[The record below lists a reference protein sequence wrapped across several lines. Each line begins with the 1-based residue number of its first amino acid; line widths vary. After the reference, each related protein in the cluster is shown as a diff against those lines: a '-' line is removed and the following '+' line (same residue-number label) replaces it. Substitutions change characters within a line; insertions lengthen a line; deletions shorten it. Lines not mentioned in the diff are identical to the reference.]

1 MDIRHVQEEISQE
14 QGQSACQSCSG
25 KHRVPPKVLSWQAQ
39 EETTVSTGYG
49 KQSLECRI
57 RDAAYDA
64 EDILESQL
72 SDKILSSRKGG
83 SFIFSPPDLEK
94 VIGELDSAVEEMMMT
109 IMNNSQTADSS
120 SPAVSS
126 SKQDPNPKNII
137 VGVGEYLIQL
147 KDRLTGQ
154 PSNALQVIPIVG
166 MGGIGKTT
174 LAQNLYDDPSVI
186 SHFDTRAWVTISQD
200 YNKQK
205 LQYVLLSLLSCVIGK
220 PKDEMLGF
228 SFASSFQRFFPDEN
242 NGSRIIVTT
251 RESSVADYTG
261 SGSSHHQMNLLK
273 DDESWNL
280 LHQKVFA
287 PEDTCTPQLE
297 KVGKKIAKDCRGL
310 PLSIHVI
317 GGILSQAKTSQ
328 DFWERVSDNTHQFI
342 SSRGIRETNFRQ
354 SLEEAAKMHLKA
366 LVDRNLIFVHQQKT
380 NGNVKSYSIH
390 DLLRD
395 LYVRKAHEEKFLFV
409 DRWADNDPGRSTS
422 CWRRVCY
429 HGPFSTEDAYILTE
443 QIRLARSFLLFD
455 RTGWSVA
462 SPVVSNLRLLRVL
475 DILRITFHQFPE
487 ETLQLVNLRKKLS
500 GLLNFLMESSE
511 GGADQASGWMQV
523 KKKHRS
529 NSKFSLHGWV
539 EGLSGK
545 QSASNTKNRI
555 SLTQK
560 LDNNINETQ
569 SLNSS
574 KDRAIHDVSNAANS
588 LSISTE
594 DESVDHYLDK
604 CVVSQNS
611 GDLDSSHTAANTRDR
626 RDKLVINQENSNKD
640 DVLPKIKWGDLDE
653 GTLIHY
659 DLSCDVP
666 LDPKENKFVGAA
678 VDEDKVLANSH
689 CFSPRTTSV
698 EETTKDVNEVSSED
712 VKEQITCE
720 KRSSQSAT
728 ISGSD
733 VEHDQPKQEN
743 EDTYDPSGENA
754 ACIANEE
761 VPVTKSANPLIEYRS
776 DVSVLP
782 LSAISSMRTS
792 ILCSDTV
799 LQENSK
805 AGTSGEFVLV
815 ASI

>member
-1 MDIRHVQEEISQE
+1 
-14 QGQSACQSCSG
+14 
-25 KHRVPPKVLSWQAQ
+25 
-39 EETTVSTGYG
+39 
-49 KQSLECRI
+49 
-57 RDAAYDA
+57 
-64 EDILESQL
+64 
-72 SDKILSSRKGG
+72 
-83 SFIFSPPDLEK
+83 
-94 VIGELDSAVEEMMMT
+94 
-109 IMNNSQTADSS
+109 
-120 SPAVSS
+120 
-126 SKQDPNPKNII
+126 
-137 VGVGEYLIQL
+137 
-147 KDRLTGQ
+147 
-154 PSNALQVIPIVG
+154 
-166 MGGIGKTT
+166 
-174 LAQNLYDDPSVI
+174 
-186 SHFDTRAWVTISQD
+186 
-200 YNKQK
+200 
-205 LQYVLLSLLSCVIGK
+205 
-220 PKDEMLGF
+220 
-228 SFASSFQRFFPDEN
+228 
-242 NGSRIIVTT
+242 
-251 RESSVADYTG
+251 
-261 SGSSHHQMNLLK
+261 
-273 DDESWNL
+273 
-280 LHQKVFA
+280 
-287 PEDTCTPQLE
+287 
-297 KVGKKIAKDCRGL
+297 
-310 PLSIHVI
+310 
-317 GGILSQAKTSQ
+317 
-328 DFWERVSDNTHQFI
+328 
-342 SSRGIRETNFRQ
+342 
-354 SLEEAAKMHLKA
+354 
-366 LVDRNLIFVHQQKT
+366 
-380 NGNVKSYSIH
+380 
-390 DLLRD
+390 
-395 LYVRKAHEEKFLFV
+395 
-409 DRWADNDPGRSTS
+409 
-422 CWRRVCY
+422 
-429 HGPFSTEDAYILTE
+429 
-443 QIRLARSFLLFD
+443 
-455 RTGWSVA
+455 
-462 SPVVSNLRLLRVL
+462 
-475 DILRITFHQFPE
+475 
-487 ETLQLVNLRKKLS
+487 
-500 GLLNFLMESSE
+500 MESSE

-545 QSASNTKNRI
+545 QSASNTKNRL

-574 KDRAIHDVSNAANS
+574 KDHAIHDVSNAANS

-659 DLSCDVP
+659 GKASGGGLKFGGIKNHRLVFAEAGSCGEDLSCDVP

-782 LSAISSMRTS
+782 LSATSSMRTS
-792 ILCSDTV
+792 ILCSDAV

-805 AGTSGEFVLV
+805 AGTSGESVLV
-815 ASI
+815 ASIEELSDQKPKANSDDLLEGRDTDALDSDATGESKERFRERL